1 MSFKA
6 FLMQFILAFLL
17 GCIAFYYVVN
27 NTALNSAPTPWIILT
42 LLLFSSSYCIQAL
55 FKIPEVDEHPSLT
68 SDELRRLRP
77 IISIKRRRLTVILC
91 YHIIAAVV
99 VAVGFFSI
107 KTCSEY
113 FQLFFVITG
122 GLVISSLYTFLFIK
136 SNMDEAQ
143 RFKSILIH
151 RSDTEKRRKDIL
163 DSLNKKSE

>member
-6 FLMQFILAFLL
+6 FLLQFVLAFAL

-27 NTALNSAPTPWIILT
+27 NTTLDSAPTPWIILT

-77 IISIKRRRLTVILC
+77 VISIKKRRLTIVLC
-91 YHIIAAVV
+91 YQIVSAIV
-99 VAVGFFSI
+99 VAVGFFSV
-107 KTCSEY
+107 KTSSQY
-113 FQLFFVITG
+113 FPLFFLITG
-122 GLVISSLYTFLFIK
+122 GLILSSLYTFFFIK

-143 RFKSILIH
+143 KFKSTLIH
-151 RSDTEKRRKDIL
+151 RADMKKKKKDIL
-163 DSLNKKSE
+163 DSLDKKQE